1 MLRTTRFERTEASL
15 WELFYNGSTISGR
28 DALIARSGGCML
40 IPEYRCSTPV
50 VQSMLFVGALVSVS
64 LVWLECLV
72 AVIAD

>member
-1 MLRTTRFERTEASL
+1 
-15 WELFYNGSTISGR
+15 
-28 DALIARSGGCML
+28 ML